1 MNRKKLIKTV
11 EEFLG
16 IKIVEVQTPPQGM
29 DSTVLFIVDNREKE
43 YVVKLS
49 EGALVD
55 AKAYEIIEKNNVKI
69 PIPQLFGVFDFEG
82 KPTIIMEKIHFP
94 LLESIPVKQMND
106 YIPSMIKNL
115 KLIHNVKSQKS
126 GFLNDLDNKKSWKEY
141 LLSRFDRT
149 DPGLNWEEIS
159 KRDGLDRDIVLS
171 AIEKITEEIS
181 DIEMINSNYS
191 LIHTD
196 FNQRN
201 LFVDINT
208 KQIAGII
215 DWGEAMFGD
224 PIFDFS
230 RVRMY
235 IWHFNLGEEVVKDYY
250 NLMNYTENERNL
262 DNLYWLARVVE
273 YLAYYSEE
281 LNDFNLGRIQ
291 MHQEF
296 LRQNFL

>member
-106 YIPSMIKNL
+106 YIPT
-115 KLIHNVKSQKS
+115 
-126 GFLNDLDNKKSWKEY
+126 FY
-141 LLSRFDRT
+141 F
-149 DPGLNWEEIS
+149 
-159 KRDGLDRDIVLS
+159 
-171 AIEKITEEIS
+171 
-181 DIEMINSNYS
+181 
-191 LIHTD
+191 
-196 FNQRN
+196 
-201 LFVDINT
+201 
-208 KQIAGII
+208 
-215 DWGEAMFGD
+215 
-224 PIFDFS
+224 
-230 RVRMY
+230 
-235 IWHFNLGEEVVKDYY
+235 
-250 NLMNYTENERNL
+250 
-262 DNLYWLARVVE
+262 
-273 YLAYYSEE
+273 
-281 LNDFNLGRIQ
+281 
-291 MHQEF
+291 
-296 LRQNFL
+296 